1 MRISVSLPVLI
12 LVALSACPVG
22 SALAQ
27 QRIYQWQD
35 ATGRTHYSSTPP
47 ASGRYSVRGVHAR
60 DMQPAAAAAGTDA
73 AKEPPQC
80 APARRNL
87 ELLRG
92 EGIVQM
98 DSDGDGK
105 PDKTLDDQG
114 RANQLAL
121 AQATLAAS
129 CSSGSQPA
137 PAGG

>member
-12 LVALSACPVG
+12 LVALSACPIG

-35 ATGRTHYSSTPP
+35 AAGRTHYSSTPP
-47 ASGRYSVRGVHAR
+47 VSGRYSVRGVHAR
-60 DMQPAAAAAGTDA
+60 DMQPALAAAGPAA

-105 PDKTLDDQG
+105 PD
-114 RANQLAL
+114 RALNANERA
-121 AQATLAAS
+121 AQARIAESILAAD
-129 CSSGSQPA
+129 CA
-137 PAGG
+137 PAAAVPAGNR

>member
-1 MRISVSLPVLI
+1 MRISVSLSILT
-12 LVALSACPVG
+12 LVALSACLVG

-105 PDKTLDDQG
+105 PD
-114 RANQLAL
+114 RALNAAERA
-121 AQATLAAS
+121 AQAKIAESILAADCAS
-129 CSSGSQPA
+129 A
-137 PAGG
+137 AAVPAGNR